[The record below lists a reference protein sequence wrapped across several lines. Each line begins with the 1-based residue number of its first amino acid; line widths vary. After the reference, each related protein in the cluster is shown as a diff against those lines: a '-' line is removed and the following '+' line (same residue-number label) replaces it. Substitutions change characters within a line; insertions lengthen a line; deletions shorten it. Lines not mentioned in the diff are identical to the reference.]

1 MGICKY
7 ILRYLLSVMCVVAI
21 ASTFTMCEND
31 CDCTSPPSADPPP
44 YTNED
49 GEDAYPGDDK
59 KDIPIKRPPT
69 REELKKIRPRVRLI
83 VEYKIS
89 RPSTCALGN
98 SYDEAEW
105 LDERGGDNGE
115 D

>member
-1 MGICKY
+1 MGKCKC

-31 CDCTSPPSADPPP
+31 CDCADPPSAYPPP
-44 YTNED
+44 YVEED
-49 GEDAYPGDDK
+49 GDDECPGDDK

-69 REELKKIRPRVRLI
+69 REELKKIRPRMRLI
-83 VEYKIS
+83 FEYTNS

-105 LDERGGDNGE
+105 LDEREGDNGE